1 MDGIGQLFVQYQ
13 LKGYEKPYAALKAQV
28 NAYDAFVRA
37 EILPHARTD
46 FRQPPEL
53 YAHSLEQF
61 GVDMPLEEM
70 QSRAK
75 TAFQETRRTMQAL
88 APLVAREK
96 GWKLSDYRDVLREL
110 KKSQLTGDA
119 ILAHYVARSREIE
132 GIIQREAIVSVPA
145 RAMEIKLASEAE
157 SAQIPAPNMRAP
169 RMIGNTGERGVF
181 MLPLRIPGAAGE
193 KAKQFDDFTYEAASW
208 TLCAHEGRPGHDLQ
222 FASVVEHG
230 VSLAR
235 ALFAFNSVNV
245 EGWGLYAE
253 AEMAPYEPLEGQLVT
268 LQNRLMRN
276 ARAFLDPGL
285 QLGTVTRDE
294 AYRILREDVGLS
306 DAMATQEVERY
317 LFMAPGQATS
327 YFVGYSRLLEI
338 REDAERALGTRFD
351 RKRFNDFVLAQGMLP
366 PSLLRKAVTDEF
378 VPSMGQ
384 QTSN

>member
-1 MDGIGQLFVQYQ
+1 
-13 LKGYEKPYAALKAQV
+13 
-28 NAYDAFVRA
+28 
-37 EILPHARTD
+37 
-46 FRQPPEL
+46 
-53 YAHSLEQF
+53 
-61 GVDMPLEEM
+61 MPLEEM

-222 FASVVEHG
+222 F
-230 VSLAR
+230 
-235 ALFAFNSVNV
+235 
-245 EGWGLYAE
+245 
-253 AEMAPYEPLEGQLVT
+253 T
-268 LQNRLMRN
+268 
-276 ARAFLDPGL
+276 
-285 QLGTVTRDE
+285 
-294 AYRILREDVGLS
+294 
-306 DAMATQEVERY
+306 
-317 LFMAPGQATS
+317 
-327 YFVGYSRLLEI
+327 
-338 REDAERALGTRFD
+338 
-351 RKRFNDFVLAQGMLP
+351 
-366 PSLLRKAVTDEF
+366 
-378 VPSMGQ
+378 
-384 QTSN
+384 